1 MGDSQQGN
9 NKGKGKEKENY
20 ESWTM
25 DDTNELLH
33 LLVDAI
39 NSGLRDAN
47 GSLSK
52 QNVERVILP
61 RLNAKIRFPKTYNHY
76 LSRMKWFKKQ
86 YNKMSML
93 MRNNSGFGWDPIAKT
108 FTASEEVWKDYL
120 KSHPS
125 HSKLREKSVVDY
137 EDLKIVVGGG
147 TATGNGSIALGADDT
162 DATTYGEENR
172 DFGME
177 DFSYDPN
184 NDAFIAPNHYEP
196 SYQPPS
202 PRQCS
207 PPSHSPLG
215 SEVPTE
221 KPSRNKRNR
230 SEYEVSSSSVGTNN
244 QAKVLESLSIGI
256 ETISANFVKI
266 SNLMEKRERDRDRE
280 RDIWD
285 AIKEIPNLDDNTRY
299 MAGELLSNKAK
310 KDLFLKMSLE
320 ERSSWIKFKLG

>member
-52 QNVERVILP
+52 QNVER
-61 RLNAKIRFPKTYNHY
+61 
-76 LSRMKWFKKQ
+76 
-86 YNKMSML
+86 
-93 MRNNSGFGWDPIAKT
+93 
-108 FTASEEVWKDYL
+108 
-120 KSHPS
+120 SHPS

-147 TATGNGSIALGADDT
+147 TATGNGSIAL
-162 DATTYGEENR
+162 

-202 PRQCS
+202 PYQCS

-221 KPSRNKRNR
+221 KPSRNKRSR
-230 SEYEVSSSSVGTNN
+230 SEYEGSSSSVGTNN
-244 QAKVLESLSIGI
+244 QAKVLENLSIGI
-256 ETISANFVKI
+256 DTISANFEKI
-266 SNLMEKRERDRDRE
+266 SNLMEKRERERDRE

-285 AIKEIPNLDDNTRY
+285 AIKEIPNLDDNTCF

>member
-1 MGDSQQGN
+1 
-9 NKGKGKEKENY
+9 
-20 ESWTM
+20 
-25 DDTNELLH
+25 
-33 LLVDAI
+33 
-39 NSGLRDAN
+39 
-47 GSLSK
+47 
-52 QNVERVILP
+52 
-61 RLNAKIRFPKTYNHY
+61 
-76 LSRMKWFKKQ
+76 
-86 YNKMSML
+86 MSTL

-108 FTASEEVWKDYL
+108 FIASDEVWKDYL

-137 EDLKIVVGGG
+137 EDLKIVIGGG

-177 DFSYDPN
+177 DFLYDPN

-202 PRQCS
+202 PYQCS

-215 SEVPTE
+215 SEVPTK
-221 KPSRNKRNR
+221 KPSRNKRSR
-230 SEYEVSSSSVGTNN
+230 SEYEGSSSLVGTNN
-244 QAKVLESLSIGI
+244 QAKVLENLSIGI
-256 ETISANFVKI
+256 ETISANFEKI
-266 SNLMEKRERDRDRE
+266 SNLMEKRERERDRE

-285 AIKEIPNLDDNTRY
+285 AIKEIPNLDDNTCF

-310 KDLFLKMSLE
+310 KDLFLKMSLA

>member
-9 NKGKGKEKENY
+9 NKGKGKKKENY

-162 DATTYGEENR
+162 NATTYGEENR

-177 DFSYDPN
+177 DF
-184 NDAFIAPNHYEP
+184 
-196 SYQPPS
+196 
-202 PRQCS
+202 
-207 PPSHSPLG
+207 L
-215 SEVPTE
+215 
-221 KPSRNKRNR
+221 
-230 SEYEVSSSSVGTNN
+230 
-244 QAKVLESLSIGI
+244 
-256 ETISANFVKI
+256 
-266 SNLMEKRERDRDRE
+266 
-280 RDIWD
+280 
-285 AIKEIPNLDDNTRY
+285 
-299 MAGELLSNKAK
+299 
-310 KDLFLKMSLE
+310 
-320 ERSSWIKFKLG
+320 